1 MSKKRYVAHSEDP
14 LVLCSYGSS
23 PAEAFK
29 QMSKMLEEVKADWFS
44 AASVSVLEDSKDQ
57 FALTVYI

>member
-1 MSKKRYVAHSEDP
+1 MSKKRYIAHSENP

-29 QMSKMLEEVKADWFS
+29 QMSRMLEEVKADWFS
-44 AASVSVLEDSKDQ
+44 AASVTVLEDSEDQ

>member
-1 MSKKRYVAHSEDP
+1 MSKKRYIAHSENP

-29 QMSKMLEEVKADWFS
+29 QMSKMLEEVEADWFS